1 MMSNKTYDRLKWI
14 ALIFVPAFATFV
26 NVIGGIWGISYSDEL
41 TATITAVGAFMGACL
56 HVSSKT
62 YAASENGGTLVV
74 SDEGDVYASFDTDP
88 KELRTGDSV
97 AMHVKKQK

>member
-1 MMSNKTYDRLKWI
+1 
-14 ALIFVPAFATFV
+14 
-26 NVIGGIWGISYSDEL
+26 
-41 TATITAVGAFMGACL
+41 MGACL

-74 SDEGDVYASFDTDP
+74 SGEGDVYASFDTDP

-97 AMHVKKQK
+97 AMHVKKEK